1 MACVA
6 VSHDG
11 RPPQWPNI
19 KDLWCATACVASPL
33 ALRGCTRHTFWPLLR
48 LVRRSPCVL
57 TFCTPSG
64 SPCLVASLNRKH
76 AQKAAFHTSN
86 IAWSAKLNSSI
97 LEVYPVKSFSGRGV
111 NGLTMRNH
119 HQQSTAGYKA
129 TSSPCTSM
137 GFQSEHESSRE
148 PRQTQA
154 LQGACCIICSV
165 LFSPSSGFQHPSSI
179 RILRVHH
186 EFRLGVWDRP
196 RLSAQRSPSAWPT
209 AIWLDSTAFL
219 LGYTSATSRKKLE
232 VFFNTSRNKQQ
243 NQNEVFRN
251 NI

>member
-1 MACVA
+1 MAGHHSDQTSKTFGV
-6 VSHDG
+6 
-11 RPPQWPNI
+11 Q
-19 KDLWCATACVASPL
+19 LL
-33 ALRGCTRHTFWPLLR
+33 ALPHHWLFVDVHATPFDLFCGSCAEVLAFWRFVPLSR
-48 LVRRSPCVL
+48 
-57 TFCTPSG
+57 
-64 SPCLVASLNRKH
+64 SPCLVASLTRKH
-76 AQKAAFHTSN
+76 PPKAAFHTSN
-86 IAWSAKLNSSI
+86 IAWSAKLKSSI

-209 AIWLDSTAFL
+209 AISLDSTAFL

-243 NQNEVFRN
+243 NQKRSLQK
-251 NI
+251 